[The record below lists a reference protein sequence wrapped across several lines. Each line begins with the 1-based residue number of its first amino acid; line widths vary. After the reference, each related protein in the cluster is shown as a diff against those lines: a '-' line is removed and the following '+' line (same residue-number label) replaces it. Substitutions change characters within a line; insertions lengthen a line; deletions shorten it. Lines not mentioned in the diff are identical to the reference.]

1 MKFVALLFFI
11 SSFCF
16 GQKQIEINFQTE
28 NDSTLIQYLKE
39 NKIDFSNNQIA
50 TLAGI
55 GTFAEYSRDGKLVVP
70 EAYFYNSKGQLIK
83 NRGKGTYCGVE
94 IKKIE
99 KISKMKSD
107 PNQTLQN
114 FLSSINI
121 IEESEFIEDNVDV
134 YIIITWA
141 KFLSTES
148 QTSLSWFS
156 SLKKQNV
163 LNIKFLLLN
172 LDIQE
177 SWKLTND
184 QKKYLGII

>member
-1 MKFVALLFFI
+1 MKFITLLFFV

-16 GQKQIEINFQTE
+16 AQKQIEINFQTE

-39 NKIDFSNNQIA
+39 NKVKFSNNQIA
-50 TLAGI
+50 TLTGI
-55 GTFAEYSRDGKLVVP
+55 GTFAEYSREGKLVVP

-83 NRGKGTYCGVE
+83 NRGKGTYCGAE

-107 PNQTLQN
+107 PNQILQG
-114 FLSSINI
+114 FLKDIVI
-121 IEESEFIEDNVDV
+121 IDKSEFIEERVDV
-134 YIIITWA
+134 YIVIPWA
-141 KFLSTES
+141 KFLSEES
-148 QTSLSWFS
+148 QTSLNWFS
-156 SLKKQNV
+156 SLIKQDK
-163 LNIKFLLLN
+163 LKIKFLLLN